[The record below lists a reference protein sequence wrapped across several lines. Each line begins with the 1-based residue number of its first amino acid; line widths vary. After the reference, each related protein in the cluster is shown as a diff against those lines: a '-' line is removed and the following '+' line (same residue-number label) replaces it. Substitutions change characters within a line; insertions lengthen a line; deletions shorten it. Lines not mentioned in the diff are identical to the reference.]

1 MKKIVIATLSFM
13 IMSFA
18 FAQPGKLRGPGGQ
31 YSERM
36 EMMMIWKLT
45 DHLELSEEQ
54 AEKFF
59 PSMRLHQKQVLEIR
73 KEERE
78 LFSPTFA
85 KVKKG
90 DQISKSEVTKLL
102 KKIENPFHATRYHSL
117 IIEKR
122 TLPSCFDIAAET
134 DNSLIMAITHK
145 TQRVYGLQFHPESIA
160 TDHGHKILKNFLQ
173 IIN

>member
-1 MKKIVIATLSFM
+1 MKKIVIAALSFM
-13 IMSFA
+13 IMNFA
-18 FAQPGKLRGPGGQ
+18 FAQPGRPRGPGGQ

-36 EMMMIWKLT
+36 KMMMIWELT

-73 KEERE
+73 KEEKE

-90 DQISKSEVTKLL
+90 DQISKSEVNKLL
-102 KKIENPFHATRYHSL
+102 NKVESFEQKKIKTRIDFIKKSGDILDPTQQVKFMMFEPYMRDQVQARMKERYKPPMRGGNPKG
-117 IIEKR
+117 KR
-122 TLPSCFDIAAET
+122 RF
-134 DNSLIMAITHK
+134 
-145 TQRVYGLQFHPESIA
+145 
-160 TDHGHKILKNFLQ
+160 
-173 IIN
+173 